1 MAPAEPTPR
10 DTRSGAV
17 NTRTAAAHAAG
28 IDPAHIR
35 AITLDLDDTLWPIAP
50 VMARV
55 EQRVD
60 AWLHAHCPEVAA
72 AWPIEAMRAL
82 RETINREH
90 PEYAHDYTMQ
100 RKLTLRRAFA
110 PFGFDEDWV
119 EAAYAIYQ
127 HERNCV
133 DCYADAEPALAR
145 LAARLPL
152 VSLSN
157 GNADL
162 ARIGLDRH
170 FRFSISAREV
180 GVAKPDPQIF
190 LHACER
196 LGLAPH
202 QVLHVGDDPA
212 LDVVGARAVGM
223 PAAWINRAGLAWH
236 DDDAPALHFR
246 DLDALAD
253 WIEAHTLPPADG

>member
-1 MAPAEPTPR
+1 MTERATAPHASI
-10 DTRSGAV
+10 D
-17 NTRTAAAHAAG
+17 AAQ
-28 IDPAHIR
+28 IR

-110 PFGFDEDWV
+110 PFGLDEDWV

-145 LAARLPL
+145 LAGRLPL

-162 ARIGLDRH
+162 TRIGLDRH

-212 LDVVGARAVGM
+212 LDVAGARAVGM
-223 PAAWINRAGLAWH
+223 PAAWINRENLAWH
-236 DDDAPALHFR
+236 DDDAPALHFP
-246 DLDALAD
+246 DLDALAG
-253 WIEAHTLPPADG
+253 WIEAHTPPPAGG